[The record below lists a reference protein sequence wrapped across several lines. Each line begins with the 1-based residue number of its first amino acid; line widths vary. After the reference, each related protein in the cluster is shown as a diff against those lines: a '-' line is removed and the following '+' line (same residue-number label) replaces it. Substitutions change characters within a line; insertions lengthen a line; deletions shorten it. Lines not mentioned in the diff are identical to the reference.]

1 MLRSFTRNARNFLR
15 SSLHNQKAN
24 RILFSKLLVFLTND
38 SARANC
44 KLLSKP
50 KLSLPFGPY
59 NSNNMVLA
67 AVCIYLGS
75 FVKLPPVCCL
85 TPALQ
90 SYILVK
96 MNRAF
101 VCDLYQYEVKKGL
114 LYTHIHFQLQLGKG
128 GGIVAKLHYAWSH
141 LAPATFLLFVFSDYS
156 MESLHQRLVS

>member
-1 MLRSFTRNARNFLR
+1 MIQHVQIVSC
-15 SSLHNQKAN
+15 SAN
-24 RILFSKLLVFLTND
+24 PNSHYLLE
-38 SARANC
+38 
-44 KLLSKP
+44 P
-50 KLSLPFGPY
+50 YY

-75 FVKLPPVCCL
+75 YVKLPPVCCL
-85 TPALQ
+85 TLALHLQ

-114 LYTHIHFQLQLGKG
+114 LYTHIHFQLSKG